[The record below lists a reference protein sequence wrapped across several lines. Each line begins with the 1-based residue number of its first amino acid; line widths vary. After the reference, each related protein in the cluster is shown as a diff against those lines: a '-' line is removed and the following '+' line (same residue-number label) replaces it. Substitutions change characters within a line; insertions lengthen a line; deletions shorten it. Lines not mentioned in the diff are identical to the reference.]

1 MEILEKMRC
10 FMEPESIA
18 LIGVSRNTDS
28 DSFNVLKNLIHYG
41 FQGKIYPINPKANEI
56 LGFKAYTD
64 IREIPEDI
72 DLAVIIT
79 PRGTV
84 PDRVKECTEKGVSA
98 LVIIAQGFADSDNE
112 GKMLQEKVIEIAR
125 KGKTRI
131 MGPNTFGVINAYR
144 GLSTALPRFE
154 LAKTPVGVISQS
166 GLFFVGLP
174 EIRFGKAIDIG
185 DCCDIDFADSLAYF
199 EDDNDIKVVLLHME
213 GVSDGQ
219 GFFEMANRVSNKK
232 PLIALKSGRSE
243 IGRIAAQ
250 SHTGSIVGKDEIYD
264 AVFKETG
271 VIRANDEEEAEDLI
285 KSFLTFPP
293 MKGKK
298 IGVMTWAGST
308 GVITVDACEKHGLK
322 VIDLSGSTLDM
333 IRKLSPPS
341 WLPLGNPVD
350 IWACMGL
357 KGFNLANFRD
367 EFKIILEALL
377 ADENSDGVVAIIPD
391 FLVLFYSELWDIS
404 TVVKE
409 AAEKYP
415 NKPIAFSIFGP
426 KGGLTEKL
434 NETGKTVVFNSCEKA
449 VNALAK
455 LNEYYEFVTTQ
466 VDRLKAEDC

>member
-1 MEILEKMRC
+1 MNTLEEMRC

-28 DSFNVLKNLIHYG
+28 NSFNVLKNLIDYG
-41 FQGKIYPINPKANEI
+41 FQGKIYPINPKADEI

-64 IREIPEDI
+64 IRNIPENI
-72 DLAVIIT
+72 DMAVIIT
-79 PRGTV
+79 PRDTV
-84 PDRVKECTEKGVSA
+84 PDRVKECAEKGVPA
-98 LVIIAQGFADSDNE
+98 LIIIAQGFADSDNE
-112 GKMLQEKVIEIAR
+112 GKMLQERVIEIAR

-144 GLSTALPRFE
+144 DLSTALPRFE

-166 GLFFVGLP
+166 GIFFVGLSN
-174 EIRFGKAIDIG
+174 IIFGKAIDIG
-185 DCCDIDFADSLAYF
+185 DCCDVDFADSLSYF
-199 EDDNDIKVVLLHME
+199 EHDNDIKVVLLHIE
-213 GVSDGQ
+213 GISEGQ
-219 GFFEMANRVSNKK
+219 RFFEMAKRVSKKK
-232 PLIALKSGRSE
+232 PLIGLKSGKSE
-243 IGRIAAQ
+243 IGRVAAQ
-250 SHTGSIVGKDEIYD
+250 SHTGSVAGKDEVYD

-271 VIRANDEEEAEDLI
+271 VIRVNDEEEAEDLI

-298 IGVMTWAGST
+298 IGIMTWAGST
-308 GVITVDACEKHGLK
+308 GVITVDACEKYGLE
-322 VIDLSGSTLDM
+322 VIDLSESTLDM
-333 IRKLSPPS
+333 IRELSPPS

-357 KGFNLANFRD
+357 KGFNPVNFRN

-377 ADENSDGVVAIIPD
+377 ADEGSNGVVAIIPD

-426 KGGLTEKL
+426 KGELTEKL
-434 NETGKTVVFNSCEKA
+434 NETGKTLVFNSCEKA
-449 VNALAK
+449 VNALVK
-455 LNEYYEFVTTQ
+455 LNAYYEFLKKQ
-466 VDRLKAEDC
+466 VDC